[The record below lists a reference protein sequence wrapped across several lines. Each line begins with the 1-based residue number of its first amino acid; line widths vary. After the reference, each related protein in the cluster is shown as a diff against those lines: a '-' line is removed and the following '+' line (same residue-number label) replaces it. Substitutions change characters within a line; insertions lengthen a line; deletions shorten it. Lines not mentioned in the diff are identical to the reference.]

1 MQNSALRMAEDY
13 EKQGLDRLRRMGLAA
28 ADLEL
33 KTGKKPGLF
42 ASQSDLMLEEA
53 LG

>member
-1 MQNSALRMAEDY
+1 MQNSALQMAEDY
-13 EKQGLDRLRRMGLAA
+13 EKQGFERLRRMGLAA

-33 KTGKKPGLF
+33 RMGKKPGLF
-42 ASQSDLMLEEA
+42 ASQTDLMLEET